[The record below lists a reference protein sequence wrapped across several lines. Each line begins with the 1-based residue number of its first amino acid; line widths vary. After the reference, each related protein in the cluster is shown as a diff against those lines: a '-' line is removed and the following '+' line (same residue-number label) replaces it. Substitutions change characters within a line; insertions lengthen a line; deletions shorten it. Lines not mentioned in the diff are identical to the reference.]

1 MRNGLNN
8 RERAGIFPALLTWAR
23 QGLRALAASAP
34 DLVRGAATL
43 RRHGA
48 RRAREEPLPPRPGRR
63 CLALLSARRGG
74 LLSLLLAAWPAVAQE
89 APRLALPLDCIPG
102 RTCHIQNYVDSTP
115 GSGSRDFT
123 CGPLTYD
130 GHKGTD
136 FALPDLALMR
146 AGVTVRAAAPGR
158 VTGLRDGMADTPWTP
173 ETDLG
178 GKDCGN
184 GLVIDHGHGWE
195 TQYCHM
201 ARGSLMM
208 RKGQQVDTGAPLGR
222 VGLSGRSQ
230 FPHLHLSLRHD
241 GQVVDPFAPEGRQSC
256 HGDIPQE
263 QLWADSLPYQPGGI
277 ISTGFFDALPD
288 YEAIKAGRAAR
299 AALPADSPAL
309 VLWAHLF
316 GARAGDKLTLVV
328 HAPDGPFSRQ
338 EIILDRTQA
347 QLFRA
352 HGKRLRA
359 PLAPGLYT
367 GRATLMRD
375 GNVLSQ
381 TTSQVQITR

>member
-1 MRNGLNN
+1 M
-8 RERAGIFPALLTWAR
+8 
-23 QGLRALAASAP
+23 AP
-34 DLVRGAATL
+34 RSS
-43 RRHGA
+43 RR
-48 RRAREEPLPPRPGRR
+48 
-63 CLALLSARRGG
+63 ALLSARLGG
-74 LLSLLLAAWPAVAQE
+74 LLLALLASWPALAQE

-102 RTCHIQNYVDSTP
+102 RTCHIQNYVDADP
-115 GSGSRDFT
+115 GPGARDFT
-123 CGPLTYD
+123 CSPLTYD

-136 FALPDLALMR
+136 FALPDLAVMR

-158 VTGLRDGMADTPWTP
+158 VTALRDGMADTPWTP
-173 ETDLG
+173 DRDLD

-184 GLVIDHGHGWE
+184 GLVIDHGDGWE

-201 ARGSLMM
+201 ARGSLMI

-241 GQVVDPFAPEGRQSC
+241 GQVVDPFAPDAPAICGTA
-256 HGDIPQE
+256 PAA
-263 QLWADSLPYQPGGI
+263 QLWADPLSYQPGGI
-277 ISTGFFDALPD
+277 ISTGFLDALPD
-288 YEAIKAGRAAR
+288 YSDIKAGTAAR
-299 AALPADSPAL
+299 PALPADSPAL
-309 VLWAHLF
+309 VLWANLF
-316 GARAGDKLTLVV
+316 GARAGDRLSLVI

-338 EIILDRTQA
+338 DITLDRTQA

-367 GRATLMRD
+367 GRATLIRD
-375 GNVLSQ
+375 GKVLSQ

>member
-1 MRNGLNN
+1 M
-8 RERAGIFPALLTWAR
+8 P
-23 QGLRALAASAP
+23 LAPRSS
-34 DLVRGAATL
+34 
-43 RRHGA
+43 RR
-48 RRAREEPLPPRPGRR
+48 
-63 CLALLSARRGG
+63 ALLSARLGG
-74 LLSLLLAAWPAVAQE
+74 LLLALLASWPALAQE

-102 RTCHIQNYVDSTP
+102 RTCHIQNYVDADP
-115 GSGSRDFT
+115 GPGARDFT
-123 CGPLTYD
+123 CSPLTYD

-136 FALPDLALMR
+136 FALPDLAVMR

-158 VTGLRDGMADTPWTP
+158 VTALRDGMADTPWTP
-173 ETDLG
+173 DRDLD

-184 GLVIDHGHGWE
+184 GLVIDHGDGWE

-201 ARGSLMM
+201 ARGSLMI

-241 GQVVDPFAPEGRQSC
+241 GQVVDPFAPDAPAICGTA
-256 HGDIPQE
+256 PAA
-263 QLWADSLPYQPGGI
+263 QLWADPLSYQPGGI
-277 ISTGFFDALPD
+277 ISTGFLDALPD
-288 YEAIKAGRAAR
+288 YSDIKAGTAAR
-299 AALPADSPAL
+299 PALPADSPAL
-309 VLWAHLF
+309 VLWANLF
-316 GARAGDKLTLVV
+316 GARAGDRLSLVI

-338 EIILDRTQA
+338 DITLDRTQA

-367 GRATLMRD
+367 GRATLIRD
-375 GNVLSQ
+375 GKVLSQ